1 MLTETQDRR
10 RHSLLGLSP
19 TIGHRGGIQYFDGV
33 SAETLATLVEE
44 GFADP
49 DSTQNSSPTIR
60 EFLAYMQ
67 AHPKVT
73 AHGYIVGWERSDA
86 RVSVEGLHSNTTD
99 PEEQIE
105 FLEWNQGADELSR
118 HRSWWD

>member
-1 MLTETQDRR
+1 MLTEAQDKR
-10 RHSLLGLSP
+10 RHKLLGLDAD
-19 TIGHRGGIQYFDGV
+19 RNKNQLLYFEGL

-49 DSTQNSSPTIR
+49 DDTQNNSPSIG
-60 EFLAYMQ
+60 EFLEYMQ

-73 AHGYIVGWERSDA
+73 AHGYIVGKERSDA
-86 RVSVEGLHSNTTD
+86 RVSIEGLHSGTAD
-99 PEEQIE
+99 AEEQIE
-105 FLEWNQGADELSR
+105 FLEWNRGADELNR